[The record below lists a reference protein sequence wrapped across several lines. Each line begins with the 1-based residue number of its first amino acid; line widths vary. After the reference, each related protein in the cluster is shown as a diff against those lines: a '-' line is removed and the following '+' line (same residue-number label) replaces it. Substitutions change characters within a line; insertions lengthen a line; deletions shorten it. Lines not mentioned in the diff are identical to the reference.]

1 MPLNQL
7 KKYND
12 LLDINGMSPL
22 QRKTSLKGI
31 FNRDITNNCN
41 FKFKET
47 NYTDT
52 KRWGNS
58 NGNIICPFNNYCS
71 SL

>member
-41 FKFKET
+41 FKFRKKQIT
-47 NYTDT
+47 PTPKDGKFQWKHYLP
-52 KRWGNS
+52 
-58 NGNIICPFNNYCS
+58 I
-71 SL
+71 